1 MSSVASV
8 TRVCITAF
16 TELFEVD
23 SEAIKRG
30 EHDKSNSCCN
40 SNAYRNQSVQSNLLM
55 GFQPGAERAFHV

>member
-1 MSSVASV
+1 MSSVTPV

-16 TELFEVD
+16 TELLEVD

-30 EHDKSNSCCN
+30 EHDKSNSC
-40 SNAYRNQSVQSNLLM
+40 RNQSVQSNLLM